1 MKKEGGMIQAKH
13 VRLDDQRESAI
24 DHLASTNIMPNC
36 VICTYSQTQ
45 MFLHVLYVIN
55 IN

>member
-1 MKKEGGMIQAKH
+1 MIQAKH

-24 DHLASTNIMPNC
+24 DHLPSTDITPNC
-36 VICTYSQTQ
+36 IIGTYSQTQ
-45 MFLHVLYVIN
+45 MFLHVLYAIN